1 MCKNDYNLDQVEN
14 EINRTDSE
22 VDFDNMM
29 TNIKQKN
36 NIYIDNDIQKG
47 EVII

>member
-22 VDFDNMM
+22 VDLDNMM
-29 TNIKQKN
+29 TNIK
-36 NIYIDNDIQKG
+36 
-47 EVII
+47 